1 MVKPLLLLWL
11 CGLCLRM
18 TVLAIPP
25 VIPQIHDSYAMSQA
39 AVGALTSLPVL
50 LFSFAAIPGSL
61 LVARFGAFH
70 VLVAGIL
77 VAAAASAL
85 RGVADLGVLF
95 GMSFAMGVGI
105 AIMQPALPA
114 VVRDWVPTRIALG
127 TAVYSNGLLVGES
140 LSASLTIPFVLPLV
154 EGNWRWSLAAWSAPV
169 LVIGLLAWGLAPRTS
184 TPPKGAQATARLW
197 WPDWRD
203 PLTWRLGL
211 LSGYSSS
218 LYFATN
224 AFLPDYVASRGHPEL
239 LNPSLSAL
247 NWMQMPASLLMLLF
261 AQRLVLKRWPFLLVL
276 SISMIALLGL
286 LAMPDRWIVFWSGIS
301 GFCNAFLLILTLAL
315 PPLLSRPDDVHRLSA
330 AMLTIGY
337 LCAFLLPIAG
347 GVLWDLTGSATLA
360 FAPLIAFAFMAVM
373 LAARLDFRQRSRLP
387 LQL

>member
-1 MVKPLLLLWL
+1 MKPLLLLWL
-11 CGLCLRM
+11 CGLCLRI

-70 VLVAGIL
+70 VLIAGIL
-77 VAAAASAL
+77 VAAVASAL
-85 RGVADLGVLF
+85 RGAADLGMLF

-114 VVRDWVPTRIALG
+114 VVRDWVPSRIALG

-154 EGNWRWSLAAWSAPV
+154 EDSWRWSLVAWSAPV
-169 LVIGLLAWGLAPRTS
+169 LVIGLLAWVMAPRAS
-184 TPPKGAQATARLW
+184 AHPASARSGLRLW
-197 WPDWRD
+197 RPDWRD

-211 LSGYSSS
+211 LSGYGSS

-247 NWMQMPASLLMLLF
+247 NWMQMPASLVLLFF
-261 AQRLVLKRWPFLLVL
+261 AQRLMLKRWPFLVVQ
-276 SISMIALLGL
+276 SISLIALVGM
-286 LAMPDRWIVFWSGIS
+286 LAMPDHWIVFWSGVS
-301 GFCNAFLLILTLAL
+301 GFCNAFLLILSLAL

-347 GVLWDLTGSATLA
+347 GLLWDLTGSAPLA
-360 FAPLIAFAFMAVM
+360 FAPLIAFAFMALM
-373 LAARLDFRQRSRLP
+373 LAARLDFGQKSALP
-387 LQL
+387 R